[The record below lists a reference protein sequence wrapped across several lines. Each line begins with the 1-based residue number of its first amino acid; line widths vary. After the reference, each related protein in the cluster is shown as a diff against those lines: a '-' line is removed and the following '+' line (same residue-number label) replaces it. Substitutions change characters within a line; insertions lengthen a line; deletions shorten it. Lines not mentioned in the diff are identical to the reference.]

1 MAFPPDR
8 QGRCARDRIAFGG
21 AAWRDRAMIASTESR
36 VTGVALVAGAAL
48 VWSSGGPLFRFIRGA
63 EDWSITL
70 WRAVFL
76 VAALLV
82 VIAVMERGRLW
93 GAFMRAGWRGLA
105 SGLCF
110 GIMMTGYMLALART
124 TVANTMVLMAA
135 APFLAALLA
144 WAVLGERPR
153 AAVWATMTAAIAGI
167 VLMVAGD
174 LGSGAMV
181 GNLLALTI
189 AGAAAANVVV
199 LRGARRINMVPAIAI
214 GGVISG
220 LAALP
225 LADHVGIGGVNL
237 VLIFLLGVVQLGG
250 GCILYIFGSRHLSAA
265 ETTLIALLE
274 SVLSPLW
281 VWLLLDETPTP
292 YALAGGALVLGAVVA
307 LTLASARRGA
317 EAAVQAAD

>member
-1 MAFPPDR
+1 MT
-8 QGRCARDRIAFGG
+8 
-21 AAWRDRAMIASTESR
+21 AAAESR

-48 VWSSGGPLFRFIRGA
+48 VWSSGGPLFRYIKGA
-63 EDWSITL
+63 EAWSITL
-70 WRAVFL
+70 WRAIFL
-76 VAALLV
+76 VAALLL
-82 VIAVMERGRLW
+82 VIAVMERGRVLA
-93 GAFMRAGWRGLA
+93 AFLRVGWRGLA

-110 GIMMTGYMLALART
+110 GIMMTGYMLALAHT

-153 AAVWATMTAAIAGI
+153 AAVWATMAAAVAGI
-167 VLMVAGD
+167 VLMVAGDD

-181 GNLLALTI
+181 GNLLAFTI
-189 AGAAAANVVV
+189 AAAAAANVVI
-199 LRGARRINMVPAIAI
+199 LRRARQINMVPAIAI
-214 GGVISG
+214 GGIVSG

-225 LADHVGIGGVNL
+225 IADHVGIGGVNL

-281 VWLLLDETPTP
+281 VWLLLDETPTA
-292 YALAGGALVLGAVVA
+292 YALAGGALVLGSVVA
-307 LTLASARRGA
+307 LTLATARRGA
-317 EAAVQAAD
+317 EVAPRTAKSAAAETAGAD